1 MSIPI
6 VALAVLAHGVVGA
19 GSPWKAGRTT
29 ESWADRSYIV
39 KLPKAVEKP
48 DAKLPLVML
57 LHGFSGSAEAIEAYS
72 GFGGMNDT
80 EGFILVAP
88 QGLGRPAGW
97 NCGFINLGKAGT
109 DDVSFL
115 SKLMDKVSADLPV
128 DPSRIY
134 VAGHSNGAMM
144 ANVLGGL
151 RPDKIAAIACVAGVI
166 GVGKTNPKLMAE
178 PKGPV
183 SVLHIHGTN
192 DQIVGYST
200 SAAALLSGVGAKD
213 AVKWWASQTGIE
225 SKGVE
230 EKLKGYDSLTYSN
243 GSTTVKLLSLTGWSH
258 DWPVSQR
265 SPING
270 AKTIW
275 DFFKANPK
283 RPAVI
288 DPKLPPIPATPVA
301 APR

>member
-1 MSIPI
+1 MRFT
-6 VALAVLAHGVVGA
+6 VVVLALLAQGA
-19 GSPWKAGRTT
+19 CAAPWKAGRSV
-29 ESWADRSYIV
+29 ESWSDRSYIV

-48 DAKLPLVML
+48 DAKLPMIML
-57 LHGFSGSAEAIEAYS
+57 LHGFSGSAEAIENYS
-72 GFGGMNDT
+72 GFGGLVDS

-97 NCGFINLGKAGT
+97 NCGFINLGKAGV

-115 SKLMDKVSADLPV
+115 SKLLDKVTTDLPV
-128 DPSRIY
+128 DPNRIF

-144 ANVLGGL
+144 ANALAGL
-151 RPDKIAAIACVAGVI
+151 RPDKIAAIAAVAGVV
-166 GVGKTNPKLMAE
+166 GVGKTNIKMMPN

-183 SVLHIHGTN
+183 SVLHIHGTA
-192 DQIVGYST
+192 DQIVGYSP
-200 SAAALLSGVGAKD
+200 SANAVLSGMGAVD
-213 AVKWWASQTGIE
+213 AVKWWADKVGIT
-225 SKGVE
+225 SKPLE
-230 EKLKGYDSLTYSN
+230 AKMKGYDSILYQN
-243 GSTTVKLLSLTGWSH
+243 LNNTVQLLSLTGWSH
-258 DWPVSQR
+258 DWPISTR

-275 DFFKANPK
+275 EFFKANPK

-288 DPKLPPIPATPVA
+288 DPILPPIPATPVV